1 MISTFLKG
9 FIIFLIIDA
18 IWIYGVALPMYQSTL
33 GNLINSNMAQNPA
46 LIAAAFGV
54 YILLV
59 LGIVVFVMPLTKN
72 MTLLSSALYG
82 GLYGL
87 IAYGVFA
94 MTNYSVLKPWTAALM
109 FADLFW
115 GFSVCAIVTVCLKL
129 L

>member
-33 GNLINSNMAQNPA
+33 GNLINSNMTQNPA

-54 YILLV
+54 YVLLV

>member
-33 GNLINSNMAQNPA
+33 GNLINSNMTQNPA